1 MNTRGMNILAF
12 DTTTSACAAA
22 ICRGG
27 DVVAERTVA
36 MDRGHAEA
44 LIPMLEAI
52 LASASL
58 GYSDLDAIAV
68 TRGPGAFTGI
78 RIGLAAARGLA
89 LASGLPVV
97 GVTTLEA
104 MAATA
109 RAHTERNR
117 IVIVMDTKRRDFFVQ
132 AFNRELTPL
141 CDPAVMSGADVASRL
156 AAIDGLAREDCT
168 VAGDGL
174 AQAAALQL
182 NPDIELLPTVTTPA
196 PLCIATLAAGRIAVE
211 SLPPTPLYLRPPEAR
226 LPTAGP

>member
-1 MNTRGMNILAF
+1 MNIRGMNILAF

-27 DVVAERTVA
+27 EVLAERTAA

-109 RAHTERNR
+109 RADTDRNR

-132 AFNRELTPL
+132 AFSRELTPL
-141 CDPAVMSGADVASRL
+141 CDAAVMSGADVPSRL
-156 AAIDGLAREDCT
+156 AAIDGLAWDDCA

-196 PLCIATLAAGRIAVE
+196 PLCIAALAAGRIAVAT
-211 SLPPTPLYLRPPEAR
+211 LPPTPLYLRPPEAR